1 MRLACLGSGSRGNSV
16 LVEAGDTRLLIDAG
30 FSGAELERRLE
41 RVGVAPEW
49 IAAVVVTHEHR
60 DHTGGIG
67 VAARRWGWPL
77 HLTRSTAEACAMLLR
92 GEESLVIHARD
103 ARFAI
108 GGLIVRLVPTCHD
121 ASDPVAVHLTCAR
134 TGLRAGVATDIGRA
148 TASVRAAFRDCH
160 FLVLEANHDEVRL
173 RQARYP
179 WSVKQRIGGSR
190 GHLSNRLAAELA
202 ADLHHA
208 ELGGVLLAHLS
219 QECNLAREAKAEV
232 ERALKR
238 VRFRG
243 QLAVARQ
250 DEPSEWFD
258 VAELAGRA
266 TNGGDQLSIWS
277 SGRTAG

>member
-16 LVEAGDTRLLIDAG
+16 LVEAGDTQVLIDAG
-30 FSGAELERRLE
+30 FSGVELERRLSRLE
-41 RVGVAPEW
+41 VDPGR
-49 IAAVVVTHEHR
+49 IAGVVVTHEHR

-77 HLTRSTAEACAMLLR
+77 HLTRATAEACATLLR
-92 GEESLVIHARD
+92 GEERLEIHARD
-103 ARFAI
+103 DRFEI
-108 GGLIVRLVPTCHD
+108 GDLAVRLVPTCHD
-121 ASDPVAVHLTCAR
+121 ASDPVAVHLTCR
-134 TGLRAGVATDIGRA
+134 RSGLRAGVATDIGRA

-190 GHLSNRLAAELA
+190 GHLSNRLAGELA
-202 ADLHHA
+202 AELHHPA
-208 ELGGVLLAHLS
+208 LGGVLLAHLS

-232 ERALKR
+232 ERALR
-238 VRFRG
+238 AVRFRG
-243 QLAVARQ
+243 RLAVARQ

-258 VAELAGRA
+258 VAHLADRA
-266 TNGGDQLSIWS
+266 MYGGPQLRLTI
-277 SGRTAG
+277 